1 LMMARSLD
9 YLRATASLLM
19 LGLTACQD
27 LQLPSLH
34 PPHPHPPVFQAVY
47 AALDDLP
54 GTKAQEEHAESR
66 VTLSVQA
73 MPLGMFLR
81 YLSNKTGTSVVC
93 QADLDIQPVTL
104 DLVDTPVPEVVGVV
118 ARRLGVSASR
128 TGNVYFLGISRP
140 EDRGVLVRKV
150 RRLSKEDLAAALM
163 TLQSQNGRSATFDDG
178 LVVVG
183 DTVEVLQRVNELLD
197 GIDAAPS
204 WSWVVQLEIISFDI
218 SKTRD
223 LGLDVTPAADLTLK
237 LAQAA
242 AQPASALGAI
252 ARGVQ
257 GGEALN
263 MSINAVFQAARENR
277 DVHMEAEPLLLVVDG
292 ETASVSKGVQVPIVQ
307 NAVSPYG
314 TTTVQ
319 SVTYKPTGLQV
330 SVTMRDLGQG
340 QGLMKLHFALDDIV
354 GTAIQ
359 GYPNLA
365 NQSLDTLVAMHS
377 GGLYLVGALNRKDTS
392 HDVLGGLA
400 SRAVGTSEGQ
410 ILQVWARAYRVQSD
424 VPRVARFR

>member
-1 LMMARSLD
+1 VN
-9 YLRATASLLM
+9 
-19 LGLTACQD
+19 
-27 LQLPSLH
+27 LQAH
-34 PPHPHPPVFQAVY
+34 KPVFQALY
-47 AALDDLP
+47 AALDDVP
-54 GTKAQEEHAESR
+54 GAKAQEERAEAK

-73 MPLGMFLR
+73 MPLGTFLR
-81 YLSNKTGTSVVC
+81 YLSDKTGVSVVC
-93 QADLDIQPVTL
+93 QADLDSQAVTL
-104 DLVDTPVPEVVGVV
+104 DVVDTPVPQVVGVI
-118 ARRLGVSASR
+118 ARRLGVAASR
-128 TGNVYFLGISRP
+128 TGNVYFLGVSRP

-150 RRLSKEDLAAALM
+150 RRLSKEDLAAALV
-163 TLQSQNGRSATFDDG
+163 TLQSQNGRSATFTDG

-204 WSWVVQLEIISFDI
+204 WSWVVQLEIISFDV

-237 LAQAA
+237 LAQVA
-242 AQPASALGAI
+242 AQPESALGQI
-252 ARGVQ
+252 TRGVQ

-263 MSINAVFQAARENR
+263 VSINAVFQAARENR

-340 QGLMKLHFALDDIV
+340 QGLMKLHFALDDVV

-365 NQSLDTLVAMHS
+365 NQSLDTLVAVRS
-377 GGLYLVGALNRKDTS
+377 GGLYLVGALNRKDAS
-392 HDVLGGLA
+392 HAISGGLA
-400 SRAVGTSEGQ
+400 SHATDSSEGQ
-410 ILQVWARAYRVQSD
+410 VLQVWARAYRVQDAIASSKSE
-424 VPRVARFR
+424 